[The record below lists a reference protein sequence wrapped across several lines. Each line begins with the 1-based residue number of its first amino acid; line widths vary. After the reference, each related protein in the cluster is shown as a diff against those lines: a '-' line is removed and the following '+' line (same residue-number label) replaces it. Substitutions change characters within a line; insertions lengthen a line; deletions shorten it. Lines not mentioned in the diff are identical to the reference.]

1 MNNIILIGMPGS
13 GKSTVGVLFAKM
25 AGLDFIDCDLLIQKQ
40 EGQRLYEIIDEVG
53 SEKFLEIE
61 NRVDSS
67 INVNN
72 TVIATGGSAVY
83 CNEAMEHLRSIG
95 KVVYIKVPLDEIKSR
110 IGDFSTRGIVIKN
123 GATIDDLY
131 AERTPLYEKYADI
144 TVECDG
150 KDLKENAEKLMMAL
164 EIKN

>member
-95 KVVYIKVPLDEIKSR
+95 KVVYIKVPLDEIKLR

-150 KDLKENAEKLMMAL
+150 KDLKENAEKLMKAL

>member
-95 KVVYIKVPLDEIKSR
+95 KVVYIKVPLDEIKLR

>member
-95 KVVYIKVPLDEIKSR
+95 KVVYIKVPLDEIKLR

-150 KDLKENAEKLMMAL
+150 KDLKENAEKLMLAL